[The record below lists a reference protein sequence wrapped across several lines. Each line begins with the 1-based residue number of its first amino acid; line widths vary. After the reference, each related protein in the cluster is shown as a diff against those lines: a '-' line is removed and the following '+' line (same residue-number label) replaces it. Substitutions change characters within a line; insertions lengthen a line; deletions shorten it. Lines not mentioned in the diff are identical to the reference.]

1 MRVFKFR
8 YQKGVRKRVLSEM
21 REVMRSGI
29 PKVHND
35 EMLCDSLESL
45 FRCFSKSR
53 MEAFM
58 AIVEHKPE
66 SVYELAQ
73 VLEKDQANVLKDV
86 KALEG
91 IGLIK
96 LVPVRE
102 GNREKLKPEPL
113 YDLVSVE
120 MGQPSPE
127 SHSNPIQVKVRKRS

>member
-58 AIVEHKPE
+58 AIVEHRPE

-73 VLEKDQANVLKDV
+73 ILEKDQANVLKDV
-86 KALEG
+86 KVLEG

-96 LVPVRE
+96 LVPVKD

-127 SHSNPIQVKVRKRS
+127 SLSNPIQVKVRKRK